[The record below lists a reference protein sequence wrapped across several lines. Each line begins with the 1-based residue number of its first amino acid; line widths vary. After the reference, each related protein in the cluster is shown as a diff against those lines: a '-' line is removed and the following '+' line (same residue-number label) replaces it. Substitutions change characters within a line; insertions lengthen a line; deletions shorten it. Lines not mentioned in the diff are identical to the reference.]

1 MKRRAFLSSRSSFR
15 LTPLCTIQSVDYQNL
30 KTPKKKKKKKKKTRH
45 GGVGRYKRQ
54 RGCCWFTWLKSHWN
68 RYSCSFPP
76 PPPPPPTILFSLD
89 TQHVFQNCVVCVGV
103 WILFS
108 NSTRPSDETTKAQAT
123 KKREGDTITI
133 QPILIIII
141 IICRVFFASHAE
153 RADILFYLWTLL
165 RTFFCFCF
173 VYP

>member
-1 MKRRAFLSSRSSFR
+1 MVVDLLYQMWMKRRAFLSSRSSFR

-68 RYSCSFPP
+68 
-76 PPPPPPTILFSLD
+76 
-89 TQHVFQNCVVCVGV
+89 V

-133 QPILIIII
+133 QPFLIIII